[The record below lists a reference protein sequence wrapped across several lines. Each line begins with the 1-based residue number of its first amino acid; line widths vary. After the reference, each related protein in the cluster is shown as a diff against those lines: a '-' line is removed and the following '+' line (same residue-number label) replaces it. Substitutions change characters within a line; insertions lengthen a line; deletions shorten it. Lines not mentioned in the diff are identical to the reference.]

1 MMLDRKQIRVILLFE
16 FQTGLKQQRQLSRS
30 TAHLAQ
36 NEQMNILMNILC
48 NDVSRSFAKET
59 RALNEECSSRRS
71 EVDDDKLRAIIETDP
86 LTTTLEVAKNS
97 MMTILLSFSI
107 WRKLQR
113 WKSSVSGCLMSWLK
127 IKSFWSVIFS
137 FLQQQ
142 PFVHQVVTY
151 DKKWIIYNNCK

>member
-107 WRKLQR
+107 
-113 WKSSVSGCLMSWLK
+113 
-127 IKSFWSVIFS
+127 
-137 FLQQQ
+137 
-142 PFVHQVVTY
+142 
-151 DKKWIIYNNCK
+151 